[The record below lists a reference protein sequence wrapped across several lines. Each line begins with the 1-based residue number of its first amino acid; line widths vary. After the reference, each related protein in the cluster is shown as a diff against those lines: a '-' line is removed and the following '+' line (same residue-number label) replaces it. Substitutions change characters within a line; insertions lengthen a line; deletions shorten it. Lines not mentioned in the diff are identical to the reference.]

1 MILMWFVLLANVSTD
16 ADSADWANFAGNL
29 VVTAAL
35 VFTLID
41 IGMMMVY
48 RQGRS
53 LHDLVSKTWVVLDT
67 D

>member
-1 MILMWFVLLANVSTD
+1 MILMWFIILANVSTE
-16 ADSADWANFAGNL
+16 SADWAIFAGNL

-35 VFTLID
+35 VFTLVD